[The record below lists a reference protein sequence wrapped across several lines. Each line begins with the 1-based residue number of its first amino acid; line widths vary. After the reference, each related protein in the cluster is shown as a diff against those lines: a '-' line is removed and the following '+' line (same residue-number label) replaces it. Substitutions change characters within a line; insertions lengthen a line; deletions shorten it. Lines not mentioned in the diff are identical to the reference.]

1 MRSRDTRGFT
11 LIEVVVALTAGTLLL
26 VALHG
31 LVSAVTDAG
40 ATLIAARR
48 DAESSHQGDRWLRSI
63 IASTSVGQP
72 GDVPFEGAPAF
83 ATFMAMVPT
92 AYGWHEARPV
102 DIRVAGDSLLLNVN
116 GADAIMLRH
125 GVRSVGLDYLLEP
138 GANAHW
144 VRQWSSPVSAPL
156 AIRVRID
163 LGGPVDTALYLIGP
177 RG

>member
-1 MRSRDTRGFT
+1 MRRRDSRGFT
-11 LIEVVVALTAGTLLL
+11 LIEVVVALTAGALLL
-26 VALHG
+26 LTLHG

-48 DAESSHQGDRWLRSI
+48 GAEVSRQGDRWLRSL

-72 GDVPFEGAPAF
+72 GDASFEGGPAS
-83 ATFMAMVPT
+83 ATFMTMMPSAF
-92 AYGWHEARPV
+92 GWHEPRPV
-102 DIRVAGDSLLLNVN
+102 DIHVDGDSLLLNVN
-116 GADAIMLRH
+116 GAEGIVLRH

-163 LGGPVDTALYLIGP
+163 LGGQVDTALYLIGP

>member
-1 MRSRDTRGFT
+1 M
-11 LIEVVVALTAGTLLL
+11 ALSAGALLL
-26 VALHG
+26 AALYGMVAS
-31 LVSAVTDAG
+31 VMDAG
-40 ATLIAARR
+40 ATLVSLRREAELAR
-48 DAESSHQGDRWLRSI
+48 QGDRWLRSI

-72 GDVPFEGAPAF
+72 GDVPFEGAPESAAF
-83 ATFMAMVPT
+83 TTMMPS
-92 AYGWHEARPV
+92 AYGWHEPRPV
-102 DIRVAGDSLLLNVN
+102 DIRVDGDSLLLKVN
-116 GADAIMLRH
+116 GAESIVLRR

-156 AIRVRID
+156 AVRVRID